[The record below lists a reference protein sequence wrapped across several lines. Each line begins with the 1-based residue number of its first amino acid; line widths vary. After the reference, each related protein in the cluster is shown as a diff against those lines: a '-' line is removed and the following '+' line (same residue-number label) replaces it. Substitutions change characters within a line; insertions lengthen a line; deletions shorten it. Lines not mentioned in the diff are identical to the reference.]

1 MDKLQLTPQ
10 QLSFMETFGYLHFP
24 GLMRDCADQII
35 AAFEAVCDDE
45 DGGETGGQECRQE
58 R

>member
-35 AAFEAVCDDE
+35 AAHQHAA
-45 DGGETGGQECRQE
+45 
-58 R
+58 